1 MTTTTEPRIT
11 FNKKARSIK
20 ADFLLAT
27 TNDGRDGEER
37 RQYATFTVR
46 YDIGGMNY
54 FNGKTT
60 PRSYSSG
67 IARETEETLF
77 DSDGNPFGTS
87 RSFMLFKGL
96 GLMRSAPVARY
107 SEKALKAFFDEA
119 LAYLDEIR
127 DDPQVARYFDTETPS

>member
-1 MTTTTEPRIT
+1 MTATTEPRIT
-11 FNKKARSIK
+11 FNKQARTIK

-27 TNDGRDGEER
+27 NNDGRDGEER
-37 RQYATFTVR
+37 REYATFTVR
-46 YDIGGMNY
+46 YDKGGMNY
-54 FNGKTT
+54 FSGKTT

-67 IARETEETLF
+67 IARETEETIIL
-77 DSDGNPFGTS
+77 DGERVGTS

-107 SEKALKAFFDEA
+107 SEKALKAFFTEA

-127 DDPQVARYFDTETPS
+127 DDAQVAPYFDAAVPS

>member
-46 YDIGGMNY
+46 YDKGGMNY
-54 FNGKTT
+54 FSGKTT

-67 IARETEETLF
+67 IARETEETIIL
-77 DSDGNPFGTS
+77 DGERIGTS
-87 RSFMLFKGL
+87 RSFTLFKGL

-127 DDPQVARYFDTETPS
+127 DDPQVAPYFDAAVPS

>member
-11 FNKKARSIK
+11 FNKQARSIK

-27 TNDGRDGEER
+27 TNDGRNGEER
-37 RQYATFTVR
+37 REYATFTVR
-46 YDIGGMNY
+46 YDKGGMNY

-67 IARETEETLF
+67 IARETEETIIQN
-77 DSDGNPFGTS
+77 GERIGTS
-87 RSFMLFKGL
+87 RSFTLFKGL

-107 SEKALKAFFDEA
+107 SEKALKAFFTEA

-127 DDPQVARYFDTETPS
+127 DDPQVAPYFDVAVKS

>member
-46 YDIGGMNY
+46 YDKGGMNY
-54 FNGKTT
+54 FSGKTT

-67 IARETEETLF
+67 IARETEETIIL
-77 DSDGNPFGTS
+77 DGERIGTS
-87 RSFMLFKGL
+87 RSFTLFKGL

-127 DDPQVARYFDTETPS
+127 DDPQVAPYFDAETAS